1 MEDFQKP
8 LSSNSSE
15 SLTTKLNPPAN
26 RKKVVGI
33 ILSLLG
39 LGIVGFYIWQD
50 LPSREVRPF
59 YTQTYRLVPEKI
71 SQSAAIQISLPPGAD
86 EVNARGD
93 ITFDPELKGDWLAV
107 PDPGMSWIPFA
118 RAAETATETNGAKIL
133 FFQPKEK
140 LKLNRYYTV
149 ELKMPDGGV
158 VKGDFLAVEDPE
170 IIAVFPKEGSEA
182 PEDSEITIVFNR
194 PMVPLTTLSEL
205 EKKDVPIE
213 ITPAT
218 EGRFK
223 WITTRNLQFI
233 PTERLIR
240 SSHYKV
246 KIKDGFVSMEGLA
259 LEGSELEFVTR
270 RLRNVAMTRGTIIYN
285 QPISVEFNQPVDL
298 ERTKNEI
305 TLINNITGQKVPF
318 IAEYRKESSVSGGQS
333 NIFSFAVRNMSS
345 MLANVGSRLGLS
357 LFPAEEVKK
366 DKEMSVIQIYNAK
379 DRFGRKKLWDFEQSY
394 TVTINQAYPAEGDIN
409 VDSSLRA
416 SVSVT
421 SIIKDITAESDR
433 TSYAAKDFFD
443 PKGKIWIEF
452 YEDIDLKRSDISVP
466 KSTAID
472 YGEKCKDETL
482 QLSIGVLCEKTEDK
496 KRVFVLFESQK
507 IGLGERIKIQF
518 EKVRNTE
525 GFQINKEPFERSIT
539 SYPEFQILRTLPGN
553 GTKGAALT
561 EFTFCSNTPIRVP
574 QREEFGQYLKTNLAY
589 EIQYWGAS
597 RRIEYI
603 YTGAKCRVGEFQTR
617 IDYGLMPLEDYSLEF
632 QLVDVFDQEK
642 DYSLEIATGPMPSD
656 QLNLFHMQR
665 RYSVSSPARTKL
677 TYAARNMEF
686 VDVEICKLSAYSFL
700 FQLENQPQAY
710 EPPSVV
716 TNCQEIVKDTIVL
729 PNRFWLKNFFTVNI
743 SEYFADPLGQYIVT
757 LTHPNY
763 IRNFW
768 KRGGSFR
775 SRAYERT
782 FLDITNLAVAEKR
795 IKPQVANFG
804 ANEPLSAQQLDQLQ
818 NLYWVS
824 NLGTLE
830 PVAGATILFY
840 QGDNLVF
847 AGSDFTDEKGVAL
860 TKVLPNIRG
869 VIISFGDDSTVIPNT
884 QSRVNY
890 GRSASAAEKIYL
902 YTDKPIYQPGQEVF
916 IKGIHRIGYDGNY
929 EIFQDRPVNLK
940 VSNSKNDEIS
950 SEDLQIND
958 FGTFDTKFILE
969 KDSPLGAY
977 RICVEQYSCISFD
990 VQQFVPAAFEVTV
1003 SADKEEYIS
1012 KDIINLDVQA
1022 DYFFGA
1028 PVEAGKVSYTVS
1040 SQNYYFDRYSGRYF
1054 SFGQRRYYYSPFP
1067 YGDKFLLRGET
1078 TLVDG
1083 QAVISLPMDFAEF
1096 FANDEEKQS
1105 KLIIFDITVQNPQGQ
1120 SVSIQRSSIVHA
1132 GELYLGVK
1140 AEKSFV
1146 SKNEEVAV
1154 RVKSVDIKGKEVV
1167 AGDVAMDVYTVKWIY
1182 AKRQGVG
1189 GGYSY
1194 IWEKQRDL
1202 VEQYMFSTDKNG
1214 DHTETL
1220 RLAKEGQYE
1229 IEVWTT
1235 DGRGNPIRS
1244 ISNLYVYGKGAV
1256 SIQPSTGT
1264 KLELEAESTSLNV
1277 GEKGEII
1284 IKSPYAKAKALITIE
1299 RGKIFDYEIK
1309 DIQGNLANYTF
1320 IVEEQHVPNV
1330 FVSVLLQSA
1339 DPEVKFGQLE
1349 FQVNTGRKEL
1359 DIQVDSNKTHYL
1371 PGEEVTLDIT
1381 ATDYTGRPVE
1391 AEVSI
1396 AVVDLSVLALKG
1408 NPKRNPV
1415 VFFYGGF
1422 PLTVTTSSNLRNILV
1437 ETEISSKG
1445 GGGLAAAEDLARK
1458 ARGEFREVA
1467 FWRAVTRTDQ
1477 QGKAQIT
1484 FTLPDNLTRWQAE
1497 SIGITKDTR
1506 LGVDY
1511 SEFTTRKDL
1520 MLIPLRPRFVVPG
1533 DVFLIGAKIFNQ
1545 TSERQN
1551 LEVTFKS
1558 QTLVLQEESAVKKI
1572 GLADDQTQTVY
1583 FKVQASQHIEEG
1595 VHNFVLS
1602 VHNDAYEDTVLQDIP
1617 ITPNTTYETTATA
1630 NFTSDEVTREYI
1642 FLPGNIVKEKG
1653 GLSVQSSATL
1663 AVFLSDALNYLIQY
1677 PYGCSEQISSRL
1689 NAIAI
1694 VKHGLNLPN
1703 VGDKFQL
1710 EKILYQGK
1718 EYT

>member
-1 MEDFQKP
+1 M
-8 LSSNSSE
+8 
-15 SLTTKLNPPAN
+15 
-26 RKKVVGI
+26 
-33 ILSLLG
+33 
-39 LGIVGFYIWQD
+39 
-50 LPSREVRPF
+50 
-59 YTQTYRLVPEKI
+59 
-71 SQSAAIQISLPPGAD
+71 
-86 EVNARGD
+86 
-93 ITFDPELKGDWLAV
+93 
-107 PDPGMSWIPFA
+107 
-118 RAAETATETNGAKIL
+118 
-133 FFQPKEK
+133 
-140 LKLNRYYTV
+140 
-149 ELKMPDGGV
+149 
-158 VKGDFLAVEDPE
+158 
-170 IIAVFPKEGSEA
+170 
-182 PEDSEITIVFNR
+182 
-194 PMVPLTTLSEL
+194 
-205 EKKDVPIE
+205 
-213 ITPAT
+213 
-218 EGRFK
+218 
-223 WITTRNLQFI
+223 
-233 PTERLIR
+233 
-240 SSHYKV
+240 
-246 KIKDGFVSMEGLA
+246 
-259 LEGSELEFVTR
+259 
-270 RLRNVAMTRGTIIYN
+270 
-285 QPISVEFNQPVDL
+285 
-298 ERTKNEI
+298 
-305 TLINNITGQKVPF
+305 
-318 IAEYRKESSVSGGQS
+318 
-333 NIFSFAVRNMSS
+333 
-345 MLANVGSRLGLS
+345 
-357 LFPAEEVKK
+357 
-366 DKEMSVIQIYNAK
+366 
-379 DRFGRKKLWDFEQSY
+379 
-394 TVTINQAYPAEGDIN
+394 
-409 VDSSLRA
+409 
-416 SVSVT
+416 
-421 SIIKDITAESDR
+421 
-433 TSYAAKDFFD
+433 
-443 PKGKIWIEF
+443 
-452 YEDIDLKRSDISVP
+452 
-466 KSTAID
+466 
-472 YGEKCKDETL
+472 
-482 QLSIGVLCEKTEDK
+482 
-496 KRVFVLFESQK
+496 
-507 IGLGERIKIQF
+507 
-518 EKVRNTE
+518 
-525 GFQINKEPFERSIT
+525 
-539 SYPEFQILRTLPGN
+539 
-553 GTKGAALT
+553 
-561 EFTFCSNTPIRVP
+561 
-574 QREEFGQYLKTNLAY
+574 
-589 EIQYWGAS
+589 
-597 RRIEYI
+597 
-603 YTGAKCRVGEFQTR
+603 
-617 IDYGLMPLEDYSLEF
+617 
-632 QLVDVFDQEK
+632 
-642 DYSLEIATGPMPSD
+642 
-656 QLNLFHMQR
+656 
-665 RYSVSSPARTKL
+665 
-677 TYAARNMEF
+677 
-686 VDVEICKLSAYSFL
+686 
-700 FQLENQPQAY
+700 
-710 EPPSVV
+710 
-716 TNCQEIVKDTIVL
+716 
-729 PNRFWLKNFFTVNI
+729 
-743 SEYFADPLGQYIVT
+743 
-757 LTHPNY
+757 
-763 IRNFW
+763 
-768 KRGGSFR
+768 
-775 SRAYERT
+775 
-782 FLDITNLAVAEKR
+782 
-795 IKPQVANFG
+795 ANFG

-1105 KLIIFDITVQNPQGQ
+1105 KLIIFDITVQNQQGQ

-1154 RVKSVDIKGKEVV
+1154 RVKSVDIKGKEVA

-1533 DVFLIGAKIFNQ
+1533 DIFLIGAKIFNQ

-1551 LEVTFKS
+1551 LEVTFES

-1718 EYT
+1718 EYTAEELVDVGLAELMNNQNTDGGISFWRQQKSSFYATLYVVETLRNLSAAGFDINEQSLQRAAKYLYGEVTRNRLIYQNKNNVILAAYQLFQLQDFTNNSVLRQQITNIATDDGFIHDQISNSSLAQLAIVLNRGFDGGLGQKINDVLDNRIDIDARGAFLEMNQNHLWYYYETPIKNTALYLKAVVARQEDNPIVDKVIRWLLKSRAKDGAWGTTNSTITVIDAFTDFLEWKRETESDFTLSLLINGLEKDSFRFEAQTILDQRQTIIPIQDFELETNNIVEFSKINHNKLPNNYYYDLTLKYFLPAEQIAPRDEGISTTRAYFALNDTKNEEPLVKAVVGDVLRVHLQLTIPKTRNHAIVEDYIPAGFEIINLDLATEQKSLRLREKEIENRELRTDFKELRNDRAFLYTERLSPGVYEFDYFVRALIPGTFIHLPTIASEMYFPETFGRTAGGYFVIEQ